1 MVWQPR
7 IGAAADSRP
16 KYQNF
21 DIERDGNLSEA
32 HANSR
37 GSSRTYEDP
46 AGFDAFWLDAA
57 LYVWGEASNPTF
69 AELQQNASIA
79 VVKLPP
85 EIEGQG
91 TQLLYLVEGQWPD
104 EGTYPALLGLFIYS
118 RPAGSTSWRVAIDY
132 RPFTPEIEATK
143 GTLDYRFG
151 LATVPAD
158 EYQLRTRWAWQAP
171 GEEISSDVLAG
182 ADVPGV
188 LYLLVAEMCTA
199 PASHTSSRVKPEEP
213 FSFFI
218 QNRYYSLEQRFAVS
232 AEGISQNFDDDQ
244 FYALRADT
252 FEPLPP
258 SEASLGSSQSFSI
271 YRDQSFV
278 LFIG

>member
-16 KYQNF
+16 KYQNL
-21 DIERDGNLSEA
+21 DVVREGNLSEA

-37 GSSRTYEDP
+37 PSSRSYVDETGY
-46 AGFDAFWLDAA
+46 DAFWLDAA
-57 LYVWGEASNPTF
+57 LYAWGAASEPTV
-69 AELQQNASIA
+69 AELQQNASVA

-91 TQLLYLVEGQWPD
+91 TQLLYLAEGQWPD

-132 RPFTPEIEATK
+132 RPFTPEVEATK
-143 GTLDYRFG
+143 GSLDYRFS
-151 LATVPAD
+151 LAAVPAD
-158 EYQLRTRWAWQAP
+158 EYQVRTRWAWQAP
-171 GEEISSDVLAG
+171 GEEISGDVLAG

-199 PASHTSSRVKPEEP
+199 PAGHTISRVRPEGP
-213 FSFFI
+213 FSLYI
-218 QNRYYSLEQRFAVS
+218 VNRFYNLEQRFAVG
-232 AEGISQNFDDDQ
+232 AEGISQNIDDNN
-244 FYALRADT
+244 FYALRADNS
-252 FEPLPP
+252 EALPP

-271 YRDQSFV
+271 YRDQNFA

>member
-1 MVWQPR
+1 M
-7 IGAAADSRP
+7 
-16 KYQNF
+16 
-21 DIERDGNLSEA
+21 
-32 HANSR
+32 
-37 GSSRTYEDP
+37 
-46 AGFDAFWLDAA
+46 
-57 LYVWGEASNPTF
+57 
-69 AELQQNASIA
+69 
-79 VVKLPP
+79 
-85 EIEGQG
+85 
-91 TQLLYLVEGQWPD
+91 
-104 EGTYPALLGLFIYS
+104 
-118 RPAGSTSWRVAIDY
+118 
-132 RPFTPEIEATK
+132 
-143 GTLDYRFG
+143 
-151 LATVPAD
+151 
-158 EYQLRTRWAWQAP
+158 
-171 GEEISSDVLAG
+171 
-182 ADVPGV
+182 PGV